1 MTGEKSP
8 VEADSRPCGPRCRES
23 EGMGGMPFSSAG
35 SRTRRGLA
43 VAGALVLWAGNFS
56 IVPAFAGDDGAAPIW
71 TGLGGLVGLSGK
83 DKDDPIDYRERPRL
97 VLPPKMVLQPP
108 AAPIVD
114 KSAAW
119 PVDPDVAKARK
130 ERAAMREI
138 LTSQSDLQAA
148 RDGNRLSPDQLRA
161 DRVGPGQDTAAAKR
175 CAAQSNAR
183 GCDWVPFRN
192 VLETIG
198 LAKPDQVIAG
208 QEPDR
213 DWLTDPP
220 KGYRRPT
227 TDAVATTAE
236 VKPKVNDADP
246 RSALFHPP
254 EN

>member
-1 MTGEKSP
+1 MTGEKSA
-8 VEADSRPCGPRCRES
+8 VEVDSRLGGPRGGES
-23 EGMGGMPFSSAG
+23 EGMVRMPFSSAG
-35 SRTRRGLA
+35 SRAARGLA
-43 VAGALVLWAGNFS
+43 VAGALILCAGNFS

-71 TGLGGLVGLSGK
+71 TGLGGLLGLTGK

-130 ERAAMREI
+130 ERDAVREI
-138 LTSQSDLQAA
+138 LSSQSDLQAA
-148 RDGNRLSPDQLRA
+148 RDGNRLSPDQLRV
-161 DRVGPGQDTAAAKR
+161 DRAAPGEDTAAAKR
-175 CAAQSNAR
+175 CAAQSNKR

-192 VLETIG
+192 VMETIG

-220 KGYRRPT
+220 RGYRLPT
-227 TDAVATTAE
+227 TDTVATTE

-246 RSALFHPP
+246 RTALYHPP